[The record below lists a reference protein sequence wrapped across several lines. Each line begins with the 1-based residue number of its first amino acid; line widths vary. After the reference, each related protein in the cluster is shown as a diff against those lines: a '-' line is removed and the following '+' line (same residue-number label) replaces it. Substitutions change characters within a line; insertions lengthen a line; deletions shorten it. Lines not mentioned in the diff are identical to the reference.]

1 MVRSVPTIEFLLAVK
16 GEDTILPLFQQVNG
30 PQPFNGK
37 ALELLLAAISHSELK
52 WDKWAETQQH
62 HSFIPRRELRRE
74 VRPLYMEPAHTST
87 AVCTPVT

>member
-1 MVRSVPTIEFLLAVK
+1 MGLNL
-16 GEDTILPLFQQVNG
+16 
-30 PQPFNGK
+30 FNGK

-62 HSFIPRRELRRE
+62 HSFIPWRELRRE

-87 AVCTPVT
+87 AVCTSVT